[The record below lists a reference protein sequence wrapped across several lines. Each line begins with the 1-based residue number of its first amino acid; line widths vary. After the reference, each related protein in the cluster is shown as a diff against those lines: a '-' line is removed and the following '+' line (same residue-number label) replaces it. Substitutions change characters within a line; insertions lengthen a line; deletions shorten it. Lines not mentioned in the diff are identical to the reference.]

1 MSNEFTKIVAIAVG
15 GDNFTEVVAIANPED
30 IGNTVEVVNQAALP
44 TPSLALQGLIHFAKA
59 ENTYHV
65 VNLAGNAFEEF
76 GAGSGMNVIADYNA
90 STNTPDLDSG
100 TPIATLQ
107 GDRYI
112 VTAAGLFFTKQVQ
125 VNDVL
130 LARIDSATVIGDWS
144 IQEGQEGVI
153 ENNIIPSG
161 NGTVASAGTTDIGAE
176 TQGRLTVTGT
186 TTITS
191 FGTVAE
197 GTERILTFSGILLL
211 THNGASLILPT
222 GANITTAAG
231 DSLEIIS
238 LGSGNWRVINYQR
251 KDGTALVG
259 GDGGDVNGPGSAVD
273 ENITV
278 FNSTTGKLIKDSG
291 INISAVAANTAKV
304 TNANHSGDATGD
316 TFLTIADNAVTL
328 AKMADMA
335 TASLLGRNTAAT
347 GDPEVLSATTARS
360 LLNVEDGSTADQS
373 DSEIETAYNAQVGA
387 MSQATAEAGT
397 STTIERVTAERIKQ
411 AIAKLTPVRIVISG
425 SDITTDLTT
434 GTAKVTFR
442 MPLAMTLTDVR
453 ASVSTAPTGS
463 DLIMDINEGGTTIL
477 STKLSIPA
485 GAKTSVGT
493 PTAATGTVTL
503 DSGASGSVDGITV
516 NSVEIMSGAE
526 NFDTSLNQ
534 TAINVAANITANTSS
549 PNYNASASGAVITIT
564 AVTLGS
570 GPNGFVVVSS
580 TTTIASTDVNMA
592 SGVDVPVISDSAL
605 ADNAE
610 MTIDIDAIGSSTAGK
625 ELLIYLIGVPV

>member
-231 DSLEIIS
+231 ESLEIIS
-238 LGSGNWRVINYQR
+238 LGSGRWRVINYERQ
-251 KDGTALVG
+251 DGNALVG
-259 GDGGDVNGPGSAVD
+259 GDGGAV
-273 ENITV
+273 
-278 FNSTTGKLIKDSG
+278 
-291 INISAVAANTAKV
+291 
-304 TNANHSGDATGD
+304 
-316 TFLTIADNAVTL
+316 
-328 AKMADMA
+328 
-335 TASLLGRNTAAT
+335 
-347 GDPEVLSATTARS
+347 
-360 LLNVEDGSTADQS
+360 
-373 DSEIETAYNAQVGA
+373 
-387 MSQATAEAGT
+387 
-397 STTIERVTAERIKQ
+397 
-411 AIAKLTPVRIVISG
+411 
-425 SDITTDLTT
+425 
-434 GTAKVTFR
+434 
-442 MPLAMTLTDVR
+442 
-453 ASVSTAPTGS
+453 
-463 DLIMDINEGGTTIL
+463 
-477 STKLSIPA
+477 
-485 GAKTSVGT
+485 
-493 PTAATGTVTL
+493 
-503 DSGASGSVDGITV
+503 
-516 NSVEIMSGAE
+516 
-526 NFDTSLNQ
+526 
-534 TAINVAANITANTSS
+534 
-549 PNYNASASGAVITIT
+549 
-564 AVTLGS
+564 
-570 GPNGFVVVSS
+570 
-580 TTTIASTDVNMA
+580 
-592 SGVDVPVISDSAL
+592 
-605 ADNAE
+605 
-610 MTIDIDAIGSSTAGK
+610 
-625 ELLIYLIGVPV
+625 